1 MEIEFTESAKKDL
14 EYWKKTGNI
23 KIQNR
28 ITDLLTSIIENPF
41 KGIGK
46 PEPLIL

>member
-23 KIQNR
+23 KILKR
-28 ITDLLTSIIENPF
+28 IKELLSAYH
-41 KGIGK
+41 
-46 PEPLIL
+46 